1 MFLAQDFPRNPMV
14 DEDNFFGAIL
24 ADFLADFEKIKAD
37 FLKSLKIEI
46 ETLFCFQ

>member
-1 MFLAQDFPRNPMV
+1 MV
-14 DEDNFFGAIL
+14 GEHKFFGAIL

-46 ETLFCFQ
+46 ETLFFFQ

>member
-1 MFLAQDFPRNPMV
+1 MV
-14 DEDNFFGAIL
+14 DEHKFFGAIL

-46 ETLFCFQ
+46 GTSLSFQ